1 MRKSPPN
8 GWSKPE
14 YVVTYYKGRTTSPRP
29 TNHKSKYLAVRAALA
44 FVDSFCLGKVFRR
57 GINSGYKA
65 VINEVTVAQATFR
78 RVITAKPPKV
88 SACSCDPWRNECCD
102 VCTGTAKA
110 KADGTY
116 KDKQ

>member
-1 MRKSPPN
+1 MRKSPPK

-14 YVVTYYKGRTTSPRP
+14 YVVVYYKGRTPSPKP
-29 TNHKSKYLAVRAALA
+29 TKHSSKYQAVRAALA

-57 GINSGYKA
+57 GINNGYEA
-65 VINEVTVAQATFR
+65 VINGYSVAQAMFR
-78 RVITAKPPKV
+78 QVGMAKPHK
-88 SACSCDPWRNECCD
+88 CHCDPHQYTCCD

-116 KDKQ
+116 KDKR